1 MITAQPS
8 PRLLSSFKTFHA
20 LLASPRSP
28 TIAPD
33 SWARTRLFRRGPL
46 TMWMPLLE
54 SAPAYENEVE
64 DATSVAVEEK
74 AVDGDGFESLGV
86 VRGED

>member
-1 MITAQPS
+1 M
-8 PRLLSSFKTFHA
+8 
-20 LLASPRSP
+20 
-28 TIAPD
+28 
-33 SWARTRLFRRGPL
+33 
-46 TMWMPLLE
+46 LE